1 MKVLLIED
9 NLRLSER
16 VKHYLGNSFVVETA
30 STGNAGK
37 EKALTNE
44 FAVILL
50 DLNLPDIHGS
60 EVCQQIREAG
70 VETPILVLS
79 GIEDIDSRISLLDFG
94 ADDYLVKPFNPR
106 ELIAHIHALIRRQSR
121 GYRQHILTVKDLVID
136 INRRHVERSGQTIEL
151 RRKEFNIL
159 ECLVANQG
167 RAVSRETILSHAWD
181 NDKDGWHNTVD
192 VHIKHLRD
200 KVDAPFDT
208 HLIKTVYGV
217 GYMVDNFT

>member
-16 VKHYLGNSFVVETA
+16 MKHYLGNSFVVETA
-30 STGNAGK
+30 STGKAGK
-37 EKALTNE
+37 AQALADN

-60 EVCQQIREAG
+60 DVCKELRKAG

-79 GIEDIDSRISLLDFG
+79 GIEDIDSRISLLNYG

-106 ELIAHIHALIRRQSR
+106 ELIAHIHALVRRQSN
-121 GYRQHILTVKDLVID
+121 GYSQHVLTVKDLVID
-136 INRRHVERSGQTIEL
+136 VNRRYVERAGQPITL
-151 RRKEFNIL
+151 RRKEFYIL
-159 ECLVANQG
+159 ECLVTNKG
-167 RAVSRETILSHAWD
+167 RAVSREAILNHAWD
-181 NDKDGWHNTVD
+181 DDKGGWHNTVD

-200 KVDAPFDT
+200 KIDAPFDT
-208 HLIKTVYGV
+208 PLIKTVYGV